1 MSDDVSLQDRYAP
14 KSICFGCGP
23 ANPDG
28 LHIKSF
34 PRGDDVVCTITM
46 EERYHAFD
54 GVLNGGMVGTLLD
67 CHCNWTS
74 AWALMQA
81 TGETEIPSTVTA
93 DYEIALKRPTP
104 TGVPLLLTAR
114 AVEVAPPRAVV
125 EGTLEASGK
134 VTATFRG
141 TFVAVRPGHPGYQR
155 W

>member
-1 MSDDVSLQDRYAP
+1 MPNGQSLQDHYAP

-23 ANPDG
+23 ANEHG

-34 PRGDDVVCTITM
+34 PRGDECVCTITM
-46 EERYHAFD
+46 DERYHAFG

-74 AWALMQA
+74 AWALMRA
-81 TGETEIPSTVTA
+81 AGDDDVPSTVTA

-104 TGVPLLLTAR
+104 TGVPLHMTAR
-114 AVEVAPPRAVV
+114 VVEVSPPRAIV
-125 EGTLEASGK
+125 EGEIEANGK
-134 VTATFRG
+134 ITATFRG
-141 TFVAVRPGHPGYQR
+141 TFVAVNPGHPAYHR

>member
-1 MSDDVSLQDRYAP
+1 MSDEPSLQDFHAP
-14 KSICFGCGP
+14 TSICFGCGP

-34 PRGDDVVCTITM
+34 VRGDACVCTITM
-46 EERYHAFD
+46 DERYHAFN

-74 AWALMQA
+74 AWALLEA
-81 TGETEIPSTVTA
+81 TGASEIPSTVTA
-93 DYEIALKRPTP
+93 DYEIQLKRVTP

-114 AVEVAPPRAVV
+114 AVEVNPPRAIV
-125 EGTLEASGK
+125 EGTLEANGK

-141 TFVAVRPGHPGYQR
+141 TFVSVGPGHPGYHR